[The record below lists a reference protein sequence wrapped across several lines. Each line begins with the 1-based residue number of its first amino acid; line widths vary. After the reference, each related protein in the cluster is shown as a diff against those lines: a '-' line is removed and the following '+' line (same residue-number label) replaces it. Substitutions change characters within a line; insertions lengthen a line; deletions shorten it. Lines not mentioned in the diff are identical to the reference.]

1 MPLRAPRRDGSAH
14 PTTRDKTPSRAFIT
28 DDKDLTAGV
37 GVTAGISLL
46 GTTRKEAAYR
56 ERSKTSHPEAALL
69 AHPSTSKLPDQ
80 LHLCHLHPHSAFPGL
95 TPHLPSVKR
104 AWEESSHGTQ
114 LKNSTPF
121 PKTEHFL
128 PNLFSKSTE
137 TFPALPSAPAP
148 HHREVF
154 STLKSHFSSF
164 FTVTFTFYIN
174 LHVYSHL
181 FPHRQ
186 PHYTPHSLLRGH
198 AERTEHTPLCPF
210 LELPSAGMWIHA
222 HRRSGESSAC
232 HPQRAAERSCRWL

>member
-186 PHYTPHSLLRGH
+186 PHYTL
-198 AERTEHTPLCPF
+198 TKN
-210 LELPSAGMWIHA
+210 
-222 HRRSGESSAC
+222 
-232 HPQRAAERSCRWL
+232 